1 MNTSKKQ
8 AYTKTGFLGCNSLLF
23 WYNIES
29 ETEVIA

>member
-8 AYTKTGFLGCNSLLF
+8 ACTKTGFLGCNSLLF